1 MSPLSILFTGPAYAP
16 PYLLTSHDP
25 IYIYGNDNF
34 IPANGVVG
42 GSGTAGD
49 PYIIEGWDIIAE
61 NANGIEI
68 RNTDV
73 YFIIRDC
80 YVHDGRAAQE
90 FGIYLSGVKN
100 GKIYSNILK
109 NNEHGIG
116 LSDSSSNFVSKNTV
130 EKNLNGIYLFVSVS
144 NLISNNIVENNDGG
158 IDLYFSS
165 TNFISNNACMNN
177 EYGIRLFDSSN
188 NILSSNACESNA
200 VDGICL
206 STSSNNT
213 LSNNACESNYY
224 GIRLSGSSNNLVSNN
239 NVEINTHGISLGHS
253 DNNMI
258 SNNIVEKNDYGV
270 YLCCE
275 SDNNI
280 IYHNNFI
287 TNPTQADDE
296 CFNYWDN
303 GYPSGGNYW
312 SDYTGVDE
320 NQGENQDIS
329 GSDGIGDVPYNIS
342 GNANQ
347 DRYPLMKQFGEVPTR
362 NWPLIAGIVG
372 MIAIIGIVLMFY
384 ISTLKKIKIK
394 LKRIRPRERRRGRPR
409 RRKKRKMPWE
419 AALAIGL
426 IATVVSVAAMA
437 LLLTQPQERIPIEA
451 SITGLT
457 IDNIDCK
464 VKSCIV
470 KSGASMV
477 VSVGIQSSRTIEN
490 VEVHVFGVWSQRQ
503 SKYQVDES
511 RFVRLEAG
519 ENRTESFETT
529 ENFETTAYCSP
540 CAGINP
546 GPYGMYA
553 EISIWRFTETSADKE
568 VLDNYETTIYLIE

>member
-1 MSPLSILFTGPAYAP
+1 MTGPLKSILPLTLLITLLAMSPLSILFTGPAYAP
-16 PYLLTSHDP
+16 PYLLTPHDP
-25 IYIYGNDNF
+25 IYIYGNENF
-34 IPANGVVG
+34 IPANGVIA
-42 GSGTAGD
+42 GSGTEND
-49 PYIIEGWDIIAE
+49 PYIIENWDIIAE

-73 YFIIRDC
+73 HFIIRDC
-80 YVHDGRAAQE
+80 YVHDGPQE
-90 FGIYLSGVKN
+90 FGICLSGVKN

-109 NNEHGIG
+109 NNEYGIR
-116 LSDSSSNFVSKNTV
+116 LSDSSNNFVSKNTLGN
-130 EKNLNGIYLFVSVS
+130 NLNGIYLFVSVS

-158 IDLYFSS
+158 IDLSYSS
-165 TNFISNNACMNN
+165 NNIISNNACRNN
-177 EYGIRLFDSSN
+177 DYGIRLYDSSN
-188 NILSSNACESNA
+188 NILSNNACKSNA

-239 NVEINTHGISLGHS
+239 NVEINAHGISLSHS
-253 DNNMI
+253 ENNLI

-270 YLCCE
+270 YICCLSE
-275 SDNNI
+275 NNL

-287 TNPTQADDE
+287 NNPTQADDE
-296 CFNYWDN
+296 CSDYWDN

-312 SDYTGVDE
+312 SDYTGEDADE
-320 NQGENQDIS
+320 
-329 GSDGIGDVPYNIS
+329 DGIGDVPYNIP
-342 GNANQ
+342 GNTNQ
-347 DRYPLMKQFGEVPTR
+347 DRYPLMKQFGEVPTGER

-384 ISTLKKIKIK
+384 ISTPKKIKIK
-394 LKRIRPRERRRGRPR
+394 LKRIRLRKRR
-409 RRKKRKMPWE
+409 RRKKKKMPWQ

-426 IATVVSVAAMA
+426 MATVVSVVAMV
-437 LLLTQPQERIPIEA
+437 LLLKQPQEKIPIGA
-451 SITGLT
+451 SITGVT
-457 IDNIDCK
+457 VNNMDCK
-464 VKSCIV
+464 VENCTV

-477 VSVGIQSSRTIEN
+477 ISVGIQSSETIEN
-490 VEVHVFGVWSQRQ
+490 VEVHVWAVWSESRD
-503 SKYQVDES
+503 KYQIDES
-511 RFVRLEAG
+511 RIVSLEAG
-519 ENRTESFETT
+519 KQRM

-553 EISIWRFTETSADKE
+553 EISIDNE
-568 VLDNYETTIYLIE
+568 VLDNYETTIYLVE